1 MTSQSSPVD
10 CGSNMEYEGIIFFF
24 ITLSKVKYF
33 LDEFDLS
40 DPTIDLSNN
49 IWEAM
54 LDLHKRLLTAIP
66 NIRRELW
73 NKKVDEFY
81 RNNFRNF
88 KPPDD
93 ELTRTVNEIIG
104 ETNETDDEVTY
115 DQKQKPSKRQMEK
128 KGDKNYNQLIEDMK
142 NSLTVGNNSIGS
154 IETNFENLEQAK
166 GVITSIS
173 NELDFHQKQTL
184 KYALQAGQCLK
195 RVQELCQMEKKKF
208 FDFLKE
214 CGLLS
219 IILSSNLINWV

>member
-1 MTSQSSPVD
+1 MASQSSPMD
-10 CGSNMEYEGIIFFF
+10 CEGIIFFL
-24 ITLSKVKYF
+24 IPLSKFKYF
-33 LDEFDLS
+33 LYEFDLS
-40 DPTIDLSNN
+40 DPTLDLPNN

-93 ELTRTVNEIIG
+93 ELTRTVNEIID
-104 ETNETDDEVTY
+104 EINETDDEVTY

-166 GVITSIS
+166 GVIT
-173 NELDFHQKQTL
+173 
-184 KYALQAGQCLK
+184 
-195 RVQELCQMEKKKF
+195 
-208 FDFLKE
+208 
-214 CGLLS
+214 
-219 IILSSNLINWV
+219 